1 MAFYHQPDL
10 PDQMARVCLRGSLC
24 LSELV
29 AHGLWEQETLEL
41 EFACDTPTE
50 ATNGQGV

>member
-10 PDQMARVCLRGSLC
+10 PDQMAHVCLRGSLW

-29 AHGLWEQETLEL
+29 AHEHWEQETLEV
-41 EFACDTPTE
+41 E
-50 ATNGQGV
+50 